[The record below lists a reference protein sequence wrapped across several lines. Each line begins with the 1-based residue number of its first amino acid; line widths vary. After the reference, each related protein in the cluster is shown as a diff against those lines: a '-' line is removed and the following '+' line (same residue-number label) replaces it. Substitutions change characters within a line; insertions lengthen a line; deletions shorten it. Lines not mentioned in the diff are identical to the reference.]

1 MSLDELYRDVILD
14 HYSHP
19 RNRGVAHPADATRE
33 GANPLCGDEIRVSLR
48 VRNGVVEDVRFEA
61 KGCSISQA
69 SASMMTEQIKGK
81 PVAEANH
88 LIAAFKAMMHTPP
101 GTEPG
106 AADELGDLIA
116 LSGVRKF
123 PVRVKCATL
132 GWITLEMALE
142 ELGLSKQAEGSAAE
156 TQSKRHSGTQTA

>member
-1 MSLDELYRDVILD
+1 VSLDELYRDVILD

-19 RNRGVAHPADATRE
+19 RNRGVADPADAARE

-48 VRNGVVEDVRFEA
+48 VRDGLVEDVRFEG

-81 PVAEANH
+81 PVAEANR
-88 LIAAFKAMMHTPP
+88 LIAAFKAMMHTPT
-101 GTEPG
+101 GAEPS
-106 AADELGDLIA
+106 ADELGDLVA
-116 LSGVRKF
+116 LAGVRKF

-132 GWITLEMALE
+132 SWITLEMALD
-142 ELGLSKQAEGSAAE
+142 ELGHA
-156 TQSKRHSGTQTA
+156 

>member
-1 MSLDELYRDVILD
+1 VSLDDLYRDVILD

-33 GANPLCGDEIRVSLR
+33 GANPLCGDEIRVSVR
-48 VRNGVVEDVRFEA
+48 VRDGVIEDVRFEG

-81 PVAEANH
+81 PVAEANR
-88 LIAAFKAMMHTPP
+88 LIAAFKAMMHTPT
-101 GTEPG
+101 GTDP
-106 AADELGDLIA
+106 AADDLGDLIA

-132 GWITLEMALE
+132 SWITLELALE
-142 ELGLSKQAEGSAAE
+142 ELGDGAARTSA
-156 TQSKRHSGTQTA
+156 SDRR

>member
-48 VRNGVVEDVRFEA
+48 VRDGIVEDVRFEG

-81 PVAEANH
+81 PVAEANR
-88 LIAAFKAMMHTPP
+88 LIAAFKGMMHTPP
-101 GTEPG
+101 GTEPM
-106 AADELGDLIA
+106 DDLGDLVA

-132 GWITLEMALE
+132 SWITLEMALD
-142 ELGLSKQAEGSAAE
+142 ELGYGDGGGPHVN
-156 TQSKRHSGTQTA
+156 RIR

>member
-19 RNRGVAHPADATRE
+19 RNRGTAAPADTTRE
-33 GANPLCGDEIRVSLR
+33 GTNPMCGDEIRVSLR
-48 VRNGVVEDVRFEA
+48 VRDGIVEDVRFDG
-61 KGCSISQA
+61 KGCAISQA

-81 PVAEANH
+81 PVAEANR
-88 LIAAFKAMMHTPP
+88 LIAAFKAMMHTP
-101 GTEPG
+101 
-106 AADELGDLIA
+106 ADADVASDDLGDLVA

-132 GWITLEMALE
+132 SWITLEMALE
-142 ELGLSKQAEGSAAE
+142 ELGQGAAR
-156 TQSKRHSGTQTA
+156 T